1 MPIAAPPIEPSETQ
15 AAPSAAVSIF
25 DRVRFALE
33 SYFARLTEITQTEIS
48 WDSTTYLAL
57 AALILLWAVRMYT
70 TYGTWGNLSI
80 DSGHEAYVPAVLAQ
94 GKMLYRD
101 VFWMYTPLAP
111 YVNAALFH
119 LFGIRLEVLYWA
131 GSLAALGSAILLF
144 LIGKRFSSRLFG
156 WTAGAVVLLQAFH
169 AWHFCFPLPYS
180 FAPVYGCLTAC
191 LFLWCAV
198 EAPFSKSAVWIFVAA
213 SCAAIALLL
222 KVEFGV
228 ACYAALCLIVVT
240 SAIVQR
246 SWRVVLTSAIAALPG
261 LLACALV
268 IRWMISIAGAS
279 FITQENI
286 MSWPTHYFMRTYG
299 KIWLE
304 KTGVSLSPAAIGQ
317 AAERAVFFAGFIAL
331 VYLTFWMKRVDA
343 KSVLLRLG
351 LLAALIVY
359 GTLLGWHPLGLLA
372 GGLFP
377 RDMVLYVCVATI
389 GALWFFWRSPSP
401 AAASMAILLAFSGLL
416 ASRLLLKMVP
426 GGYPIYY
433 NGPVVLAFLM
443 LLRPIVPRRD
453 QPRRIIVR
461 SELLLGM
468 GCIAVVALNAVSLTA
483 DRSDLVQ
490 LITKR
495 GSILVPTQVAANY
508 KAGIAFIE
516 EKNRGGELVLSVPED
531 VSLYFLS
538 GQDSPTRLFQFSPGV
553 VAPGKMTDGVI
564 AEIEKQSVRYLLW
577 SNRTYA
583 DYGTTT
589 FGKDFNQDLGGYLTS
604 HYREVGPLVPH
615 SDLDWETKFNVWERR
630 PIEVIAL
637 PSPGG
642 AASPDVRHV
651 Q

>member
-1 MPIAAPPIEPSETQ
+1 MPSVAPSLEPLQTQ
-15 AAPSAAVSIF
+15 AAPSPLVRLST
-25 DRVRFALE
+25 RVCSALE
-33 SYFARLTEITQTEIS
+33 SYFVRLTEITRSEIP
-48 WDSTTYLAL
+48 WDLTTYLAL
-57 AALILLWAVRMYT
+57 AALIFLWAVRMYT
-70 TYGTWGNLSI
+70 TYATWGNLSI

-111 YVNAALFH
+111 YVNAALFR

-198 EAPFSKSAVWIFVAA
+198 QAPFSESAVWIFVAA

-246 SWRVVLTSAIAALPG
+246 SWKVVLTSTIATLPG
-261 LLACALV
+261 LVACAIV
-268 IRWMISIAGAS
+268 IRWMVSIAGAS

-286 MSWPTHYFMRTYG
+286 LSWPTNYFMRTYG

-304 KTGVSLSPAAIGQ
+304 KTGVSLSPAALGQ
-317 AAERAVFFAGFIAL
+317 AAERALFFAGFAAL
-331 VYLTFWMKRVDA
+331 VYLTFWSKRVDA

-351 LLAALIVY
+351 LLGALIAY

-377 RDMVLYVCVATI
+377 RDMVLYVCVATV
-389 GALWFFWRSPSP
+389 GALWFFWRNPSA
-401 AAASMAILLAFSGLL
+401 AAASLVVLLAFSGLL

-433 NGPVVLAFLM
+433 NGPVVLAFLT
-443 LLRPIVPRRD
+443 LLRPIVPRPN
-453 QPRRIIVR
+453 QPRRIILR

-468 GCIAVVALNAVSLTA
+468 GCVAVVAFNAVNLTA
-483 DRSDLVQ
+483 DHSDLVQ
-490 LITKR
+490 LTTKR

-508 KAGIAFIE
+508 KAGIEFIE
-516 EKNRGGELVLSVPED
+516 EANRRGELVLSVPED

-538 GQDSPTRLFQFSPGV
+538 GQNSPARLFQFSPGV

-564 AEIEKQSVRYLLW
+564 AEIEKQPVAYLLW

-589 FGKDFNQDLGGYLTS
+589 FGKDFNQDLGAYLTS

-615 SDLDWETKFNVWERR
+615 SDLDWETKFDVWERR

-637 PSPGG
+637 PAPRD
-642 AASPDVRHV
+642 AASSDVRHL